1 MASSKFYCRY
11 ITMIMVCILI
21 LSLCIFKKKE
31 SFISVLPTVI
41 AYNRLAVNN
50 YYAIKVNVHYYS
62 LIAL

>member
-41 AYNRLAVNN
+41 AQTSQVRL
-50 YYAIKVNVHYYS
+50 
-62 LIAL
+62 LITD